1 MQIRL
6 PKRPSKPWPELS
18 EPPTRP
24 ISRQRRFVAWSL
36 IVLVAAILAA
46 WTTNPEWMETP
57 DWVGSA
63 LVSAAE
69 PIIRILLAGELP
81 PR

>member
-1 MQIRL
+1 M
-6 PKRPSKPWPELS
+6 
-18 EPPTRP
+18 TR
-24 ISRQRRFVAWSL
+24 RTKYLV